1 MEEFRLSALPEELQD
16 LVVQGV
22 AKNSFRDLF
31 RLRTTSKYMQEIT
44 VSPWVY
50 ASLNVF
56 NWPSHI
62 PRPLR
67 LYEECFAHGSPSTLY
82 LKGSQYFFLY
92 GFEEE
97 GLALIKIVGVK
108 NGHDEIN
115 IQIYVKIS
123 MNAFTKSN
131 LRKEI
136 FTNNFAVKSCTN
148 ISWFIETKY
157 P

>member
-1 MEEFRLSALPEELQD
+1 MISFNLYIGFGELQSPMEEFRLSALPKEFQD

-44 VSPWVY
+44 VSPGFY
-50 ASLNVF
+50 LSLNVF

-97 GLALIKIVGVK
+97 ETISERLGRTLKKTAGVGAGLERQ
-108 NGHDEIN
+108 H
-115 IQIYVKIS
+115 Y
-123 MNAFTKSN
+123 
-131 LRKEI
+131 
-136 FTNNFAVKSCTN
+136 
-148 ISWFIETKY
+148 
-157 P
+157 